1 MTTFK
6 TAISIIFFLG
16 TISLANAQNSGK
28 VSPEDFKILVGSWK
42 GSLTYLD
49 YQSGKPYTMPAD
61 LKVER
66 IDKSNSYILFNI
78 YPNEKSA
85 NSIDTLKI
93 GSDGRS
99 IGSEQIKTRRKLKN
113 GDLEIVTEKSGTDGN
128 DNRPAIFRYTYTIG
142 KDSYKK
148 RKDVQ
153 FTGETTWINRHEY
166 SFRME
171 NTNK

>member
-1 MTTFK
+1 MTK
-6 TAISIIFFLG
+6 LKIAISIFIFLG
-16 TISLANAQNSGK
+16 ITSLSSAQNSSK
-28 VSPEDFKILVGSWK
+28 VSPEDFNALVGSWK

-66 IDKSNSYILFNI
+66 IGRSNNYVLFNI

-85 NSIDTLKI
+85 NSTDTLKI

-99 IGSEQIKTRRKLKN
+99 IGSEQLKSRQKLRN

-128 DNRPAIFRYTYTIG
+128 DNKPAVFRYTYTIG
-142 KDSYKK
+142 KYGYKK

-153 FTGETTWINRHEY
+153 FTGETNWINRHEY
-166 SFRME
+166 SYRMQP
-171 NTNK
+171 TSR